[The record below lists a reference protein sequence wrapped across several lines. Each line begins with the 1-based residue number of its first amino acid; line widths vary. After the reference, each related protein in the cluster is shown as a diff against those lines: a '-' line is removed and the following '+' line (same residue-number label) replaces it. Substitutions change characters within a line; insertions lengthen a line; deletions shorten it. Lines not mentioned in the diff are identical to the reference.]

1 MTTIA
6 WLSDDDAAG
15 FPPVS
20 HALVEPDGL
29 LAVGGTLSPRRLIAA
44 YEHGVF
50 PWYGEGQPVLW
61 WSPDPRAVL
70 YPSELRVSRSLRKR
84 MRNAGFETR
93 LDSAFSAVIEAC
105 SEPRPSGEGTWL
117 TTAMISAYKQL
128 HALGQAHSVESW
140 LNNELVG
147 GLYGVRLGRVF
158 FGESMFSRTSDASKI
173 ALVRLIDEARARG
186 IVVIDCQIASPHLQ
200 SLGSR
205 SIPRAEFI
213 ALLSRHCHPHQPG
226 SWHQQRHRADN

>member
-1 MTTIA
+1 MASIA
-6 WLSDDDAAG
+6 WLSDDDNAG

-20 HALVEPDGL
+20 RALAEPDGL
-29 LAVGGTLSPRRLIAA
+29 LAVGGTLSPRRLITA

-50 PWYGEGQPVLW
+50 PWYAEGQPVMW

-70 YPSELRVSRSLRKR
+70 FPAELRVSRSLRKR

-93 LDSAFSAVIEAC
+93 LDTAFAAVIEHCA
-105 SEPRPSGEGTWL
+105 EPRASGEGTWL
-117 TTAMISAYKQL
+117 TADMIAAYTEL
-128 HALGQAHSVESW
+128 HALGLAHSVESW
-140 LNNELVG
+140 HDGVLVG

-158 FGESMFSRTSDASKI
+158 FGESMFSRTADGSKI

-186 IVVIDCQIASPHLQ
+186 IVVIDCQIASPHLA

-205 SIPRAEFI
+205 SIPRTEFI
-213 ALLSRHCHPHQPG
+213 ALLAQHCRPHHAG
-226 SWHQQRHRADN
+226 SWKQHA

>member
-1 MTTIA
+1 MSSIA
-6 WLSDDDAAG
+6 WLSDDDDAV

-20 HALVEPDGL
+20 RALAEPDGL
-29 LAVGGTLSPRRLIAA
+29 LAVGGTLSPRRLITA

-50 PWYGEGQPVLW
+50 PWYAEGQPVLW
-61 WSPDPRAVL
+61 WCPDPRAVL
-70 YPSELRVSRSLRKR
+70 YPRELRISRSLRKR

-93 LDSAFSAVIEAC
+93 LDTAFPEVIRRC
-105 SEPRPSGEGTWL
+105 SEPRASGDGTWL
-117 TTAMISAYKQL
+117 TEEMIAAYTQL
-128 HALGQAHSVESW
+128 HALGLAHSVETW
-140 LNNELVG
+140 LGGELAG

-158 FGESMFSRTSDASKI
+158 FGESMFSRSADASKI

-205 SIPRAEFI
+205 SIPRSDFI
-213 ALLSRHCHPHQPG
+213 ALLAQHCRPHQPG
-226 SWHQQRHRADN
+226 SWASHTGN

>member
-1 MTTIA
+1 MVSIA
-6 WLSDDDAAG
+6 WLNDDDSAG

-20 HALVEPDGL
+20 RALAEPDGL

-44 YEHGVF
+44 YEQGVF
-50 PWYGEGQPVLW
+50 PWYAEGQPVLW

-70 YPSELRVSRSLRKR
+70 FPAELRVSRSLRKR

-93 LDSAFSAVIEAC
+93 LDTAFAAVIEHCAA
-105 SEPRPSGEGTWL
+105 PRASGEGTWL
-117 TTAMISAYKQL
+117 TADMIAAYTEL
-128 HALGQAHSVESW
+128 HALGLAHSVESW
-140 LNNELVG
+140 RSGELVG

-158 FGESMFSRTSDASKI
+158 FGESMFSRTADASKI
-173 ALVRLIDEARARG
+173 ALVRLIDEARTRG
-186 IVVIDCQIASPHLQ
+186 IVMIDCQIASPHLQ

-213 ALLSRHCHPHQPG
+213 ALLAQHCRPHQSG
-226 SWHQQRHRADN
+226 SWGAEV

>member
-1 MTTIA
+1 MSSIA
-6 WLSDDDAAG
+6 WLSDDDMG
-15 FPPVS
+15 DFPPVS
-20 HALVEPDGL
+20 RALLEPDGL

-50 PWYGEGQPVLW
+50 PWYAEGQPVLW

-70 YPSELRVSRSLRKR
+70 YPEELRVSRSLRKR

-93 LDSAFSAVIEAC
+93 LDTAFAAVIRQCAL
-105 SEPRPSGEGTWL
+105 PRQSGDGTWL
-117 TTAMISAYKQL
+117 TAEMIAAYTRL
-128 HALGQAHSVESW
+128 HALGLAHSVESW
-140 LNNELVG
+140 QDGELVG

-158 FGESMFSRTSDASKI
+158 FGESMFSRSADASKI

-205 SIPRAEFI
+205 SIPRDDFI
-213 ALLSRHCHPHQPG
+213 ALLAQHCHPHLPG
-226 SWHQQRHRADN
+226 SWRD